1 MSVGIPSNLA
11 TGVHY
16 LIAKAD
22 ADDVLFEN
30 QEGNNTSARTLTV
43 GPDLIVSTLTV
54 PAIAAP
60 GAAVV
65 ADYAVRNQGA
75 SLAVASTLRFFWST
89 NSALDAADTPLGQA
103 GLGPIG
109 AAGTTSGQATLT
121 IPAAAVTGTYYVIAD
136 ADAAKVVPESSETNN
151 GAARAVRV
159 GGDLVISAFDA
170 PAAGGVGVPLTLGD
184 TTRNTGASPIGASA
198 TNFYLSADSVLTAID
213 PLIGTRSVEALAAGQ
228 ASAGTTPVTIPAGT
242 AAGYY
247 YLFAR
252 ADGRNVVTETQEG
265 NNGAIRSFGVGPDL
279 IVSIT
284 STPGRYCRA
293 KPALVKDTV
302 SNSGGGEAGPLVVSY
317 YLSTNYTSRQG
328 TRCLQA
334 DRLMPFRLARRTW
347 VHFRSRFQPAPRPGT
362 TT

>member
-1 MSVGIPSNLA
+1 MSVTAKNQGTGTANESTTRFYVSANGVLDSGDTRLTEIHAVPSLAPGIAATASMSVGIPSNLA

-103 GLGPIG
+103 SLGPIG

-121 IPAAAVTGTYYVIAD
+121 IPAVAVTGTYYVIAD

-170 PAAGGVGVPLTLGD
+170 PAAGGVGVSLTLGD
-184 TTRNTGASPIGASA
+184 TTRNTGASAIGASA
-198 TNFYLSADSVLTAID
+198 TNFYLSADSVLTTSDA
-213 PLIGTRSVEALAAGQ
+213 LLGTRSVEALLRITQ
-228 ASAGTTPVTIPAGT
+228 ARVRRRSPSLPERRRAITICLPEPTAGT
-242 AAGYY
+242 
-247 YLFAR
+247 
-252 ADGRNVVTETQEG
+252 
-265 NNGAIRSFGVGPDL
+265 
-279 IVSIT
+279 
-284 STPGRYCRA
+284 
-293 KPALVKDTV
+293 
-302 SNSGGGEAGPLVVSY
+302 
-317 YLSTNYTSRQG
+317 
-328 TRCLQA
+328 
-334 DRLMPFRLARRTW
+334 W
-347 VHFRSRFQPAPRPGT
+347 
-362 TT
+362 